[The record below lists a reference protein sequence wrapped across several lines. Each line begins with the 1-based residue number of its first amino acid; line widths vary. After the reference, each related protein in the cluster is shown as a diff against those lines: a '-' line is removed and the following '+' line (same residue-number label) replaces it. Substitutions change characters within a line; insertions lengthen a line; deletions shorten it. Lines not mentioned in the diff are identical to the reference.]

1 MDKGILRFMAEAYL
15 LLHPGPAVDAEAQP
29 GKGPKEKLRRSRRRD
44 ASDNKESTGS
54 KPSRE
59 RKLG

>member
-15 LLHPGPAVDAEAQP
+15 LLHPGPAVDGEAP
-29 GKGPKEKLRRSRRRD
+29 PDKGPKEKLRRSCRRD
-44 ASDNKESTGS
+44 AADNKESTGC